1 MNPIDLDAKRPSG
14 AVSRQKLLTVLKT
27 ALDSESYRFARQ
39 AALSWLSVYPGDIE
53 VRLIHAQI
61 LTKENKAGQA
71 LSLLEKV
78 CAEDPQCRPAH
89 EALAAC
95 PAASPE
101 RIQRATLDAYVLGG
115 AAYGLNAPEWA
126 VNLRKAYAAFADHK
140 LADAQGFLRMALG
153 VDEDPVLA
161 AILHVALTHELE
173 DAMTTVRLAE
183 LYRNRWPDCLAFG
196 LYIADAQML
205 LGEEASAVGIL
216 HQCAA
221 SDPAGQVPE
230 RMWGSGFRYKPLWP
244 AEMRAYFDLMIP
256 IDVAALLGWNMLAAG
271 GSMAESAGEP
281 AVANE
286 EQTTSAETANVESET
301 DEKEAP
307 VGVEAEAP
315 DRPVRSKD
323 EMLRS
328 IEEEF
333 GKLAKHLKKPE
344 AARADGRFPV
354 YVVLSTLA
362 GLKNAY
368 GVQTMEIIQKEMRT
382 LANLLDQRKGWNG
395 LTFYPDDPAVMTAL
409 GMDAISAIDPW
420 KIKLALA
427 DLDKAL
433 GKKGLMIGSLLIV
446 GGPEIVPFHRL
457 PNPTDDMDAEVL
469 SDNPYAT
476 LDSNYFVPEWP
487 VGRLVGETGPDAGLL
502 LEQLRGL
509 IQYHSKLAGKI
520 KWWEQLPRPE
530 NLWPMIR
537 NWFKVGNTQSF
548 GYTAAIWQRSSL
560 AAFRPIGQ
568 GRALRVSPPDH
579 SGSVNGH
586 RVLNAQMTYF
596 NLHGVMDG
604 PDWYGQKDAND
615 TAEGPDYPVAISP
628 AQIKKNGRAPEAVFT
643 EACFGAYILNKS
655 ENESMALKLIS
666 VGTQVLVGSTC
677 ISYGSITTPLIGA
690 DLLGYL
696 FWKFMRE
703 GNTAGDAFLQAK
715 VALVREMNRRQGY
728 LDGEDQKTLI
738 SFVLYGDP
746 LMALKPKKATG
757 KGFPRQRSHLMVKT
771 ICDRGDGEGEQ
782 PERIPLETLKE
793 VKQIVETYLPG
804 LENADVR
811 VSKQHA
817 TCDSAHHTCPTGT
830 LGSKVRHPS
839 HADQTV
845 VTFSKQVQGAQFRQ
859 VHYARVT
866 LDSNGK
872 MVKLAVSR

>member
-14 AVSRQKLLTVLKT
+14 AVTRQKLLTVLNT
-27 ALDSESYRFARQ
+27 ALESDSFRFARQ

-53 VRLIHAQI
+53 VRLMHARI
-61 LTKENKAGQA
+61 LMKENKAGQA

-101 RIQRATLDAYVLGG
+101 RVLRARLDAYVLGG
-115 AAYGLNAPEWA
+115 NANGLSVPDWA
-126 VNLRKAYAAFADHK
+126 LNLRKAYDAFSDHK
-140 LADAQGFLRMALG
+140 LADAQGFLRNALG
-153 VDEDPVLA
+153 VEEDPVLA

-173 DAMTTVRLAE
+173 DAMTTLRLSE
-183 LYRNRWPDCLAFG
+183 LYRSRWPDCLAFG

-205 LGEEASAVGIL
+205 LGEESSAVAIL

-221 SDPAGQVPE
+221 NDPAGQVPE
-230 RMWGSGFRYKPLWP
+230 RIWGREFRYKPLWP

-256 IDVAALLGWNMLAAG
+256 IDVAARLGWNMLAS
-271 GSMAESAGEP
+271 GSMSNESVEECED
-281 AVANE
+281 VHE
-286 EQTTSAETANVESET
+286 EQATPAATDE
-301 DEKEAP
+301 DEKESHENETA
-307 VGVEAEAP
+307 VDQQADIP
-315 DRPVRSKD
+315 DRPVRKKD

-344 AARADGRFPV
+344 AARADGRYPV

-362 GLKNAY
+362 GLKNQY

-409 GMDAISAIDPW
+409 GMEAISAVDPW

-433 GKKGLMIGSLLIV
+433 GKKGQMIGALLIV
-446 GGPEIVPFHRL
+446 GGPEVVPFHRL
-457 PNPTDDMDAEVL
+457 PNPTDDLDAEVL

-487 VGRLVGETGPDAGLL
+487 VGRLVGESGPDAGLL
-502 LEQLRGL
+502 LEQLRCL
-509 IQYHSKLAGKI
+509 IRYHSKLAGKI
-520 KWWEQLPRPE
+520 KWWEQMPRPE
-530 NLWPMIR
+530 DLWPMIR
-537 NWFKVGNTQSF
+537 NWFKGGNTQSF

-568 GRALRVSPPDH
+568 GRSLRVSPPDH

-586 RVLNAQMTYF
+586 KVLSAQMTYF

-615 TAEGPDYPVAISP
+615 AADGPDYPVAISP

-643 EACFGAYILNKS
+643 EACYGAYILNKS

-677 ISYGSITTPLIGA
+677 IAYGSITTPLIGA

-746 LMALKPKKATG
+746 LMALKPRKAAG
-757 KGFPRQRSHLMVKT
+757 KGFLRQRSHLMVKT
-771 ICDRGDGEGEQ
+771 ICDRGDGDQ

-793 VKQIVETYLPG
+793 VKQIVENYLPG
-804 LENADVR
+804 IENAEVR

-817 TCDSAHHTCPTGT
+817 TCDSTNHSCPTGT
-830 LGSKVRHPS
+830 LGTKVRHPAQVN
-839 HADQTV
+839 HTV

-866 LDSNGK
+866 LDNNGK